1 MKTALRSVS
10 ANKNNRKEVATG
22 GASINICQQQVL
34 SHNASGTNPFNESFE
49 AVRAG
54 DKTTGDDETECMVST
69 PFAKSLAYVTAK
81 QSNDGN
87 EQGYRQQAH
96 FKSSEERRALVD
108 EDEDGVHDQGNIE
121 IISESQL
128 TTGSAKPQMVVAIKD
143 LTQRIL
149 CKSNRLISLFNTTF
163 HDAHAY
169 PFCVT
174 FRATKEEPQF
184 VQKWP

>member
-1 MKTALRSVS
+1 M
-10 ANKNNRKEVATG
+10 
-22 GASINICQQQVL
+22 
-34 SHNASGTNPFNESFE
+34 
-49 AVRAG
+49 RAG

-87 EQGYRQQAH
+87 EQGYRQQVP

-108 EDEDGVHDQGNIE
+108 EDEDGVHDQANIE

-143 LTQRIL
+143 LTQPIL
-149 CKSNRLISLFNTTF
+149 CKSNRLILLFNTTF

-174 FRATKEEPQF
+174 FRVTKEEPQF

>member
-1 MKTALRSVS
+1 M
-10 ANKNNRKEVATG
+10 
-22 GASINICQQQVL
+22 
-34 SHNASGTNPFNESFE
+34 P
-49 AVRAG
+49 
-54 DKTTGDDETECMVST
+54 
-69 PFAKSLAYVTAK
+69 
-81 QSNDGN
+81 
-87 EQGYRQQAH
+87 

-108 EDEDGVHDQGNIE
+108 EDEDGVHDQAE

-149 CKSNRLISLFNTTF
+149 CKSNRLIFLFNTTF